1 MLGESLVSFSP
12 TRKGGDGSRC
22 DDVPRVLTPRMRKR
36 AKTCK
41 PVLYSPFWP
50 EPHCGRASPSCVS
63 RRSSSARIK
72 SVEIEDSVRSRE
84 GAMAMSAR
92 RYEGCC
98 QGRTAME
105 ERSTRHGT
113 ETGSGRRPGVGT
125 AGITDQGQWKETGG
139 AIVRTARSSIVN
151 IHLGAIPEA
160 MVLAAMGA
168 CRAVE
173 RDDGGPEIW
182 LESID
187 GVARDGALSKPSRVL
202 LTSLGQNSTGQIAC
216 RAIRSPLSARF
227 FFVSVPAP
235 CPWHGS
241 PPDLLATSLDAV
253 LFLQVRADA
262 TCPP

>member
-1 MLGESLVSFSP
+1 
-12 TRKGGDGSRC
+12 
-22 DDVPRVLTPRMRKR
+22 MRKR

-72 SVEIEDSVRSRE
+72 SVEIEDSGRSRE
-84 GAMAMSAR
+84 GAMATSVRWYDWKDAVKVAR
-92 RYEGCC
+92 PWRRRGAQDTAPR
-98 QGRTAME
+98 QGRE
-105 ERSTRHGT
+105 S
-113 ETGSGRRPGVGT
+113 SGRPASLIRGT
-125 AGITDQGQWKETGG
+125 GRSWG
-139 AIVRTARSSIVN
+139 AIVRTARPSLAN

-160 MVLAAMGA
+160 MVLAAMGTS
-168 CRAVE
+168 RAVE

-187 GVARDGALSKPSRVL
+187 GAARDGALSKPSRVL

-227 FFVSVPAP
+227 SSVSVPAP

-241 PPDLLATSLDAV
+241 PPDLLATSLDSGRCSFSV
-253 LFLQVRADA
+253 GGSRCNLPLDPFPLERL
-262 TCPP
+262 PPFSACVYRHSCI